1 MLLLIVAM
9 DSIASLKDRSCSGV
23 MGITG
28 SVAVVPPCGIRIGES
43 GLAQYLAGAFPG
55 DAAEG
60 FAEVGERWVR
70 LGCTELQ

>member
-1 MLLLIVAM
+1 
-9 DSIASLKDRSCSGV
+9 

-43 GLAQYLAGAFPG
+43 GSAQYLAGAFPG

-70 LGCTELQ
+70 LGCAELQ